1 MTKTLAPKRP
11 WDSNHPK
18 PETLMTKALD
28 PKSRVV
34 WAPVSTKHKLSL
46 GCEDANLGPGHCFV
60 DVGSG
65 LGRLTDLRSLF
76 FVLLNL
82 TPNKGLGFRVL
93 FTLNNLPS

>member
-46 GCEDANLGPGHCFV
+46 GCEDANLGPATASWT
-60 DVGSG
+60 SG
-65 LGRLTDLRSLF
+65 AASGAS
-76 FVLLNL
+76 
-82 TPNKGLGFRVL
+82 PI
-93 FTLNNLPS
+93 